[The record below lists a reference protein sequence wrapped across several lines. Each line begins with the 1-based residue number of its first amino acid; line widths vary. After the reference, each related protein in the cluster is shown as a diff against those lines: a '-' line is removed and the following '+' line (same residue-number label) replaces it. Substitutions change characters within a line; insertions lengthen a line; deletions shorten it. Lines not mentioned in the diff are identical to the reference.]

1 MKSKTITLTALTLLP
16 VALFTLTSC
25 SSTSQSPPAVGSAE
39 LAYKKGVPGGVLV
52 QTFKVTATVTA
63 IDQAKRTATLQAP
76 GGKPFT
82 VKVGKQAVNFDQ
94 VHLGDEVTVTLT
106 QKAVVSLNDKPAF
119 SEDGAA
125 AVVARAPKSG
135 QPGGLAAETIQVTGT
150 IVAID
155 LDKRTATLQF
165 EDGSTETYPVRA
177 DLDLSR
183 RKVGEQVVFRVT
195 EMIAIWVEKPQ

>member
-1 MKSKTITLTALTLLP
+1 MQAKTISLSVLALLP
-16 VALFTLTSC
+16 AALFTLTSC

-63 IDQAKRTATLQAP
+63 IDQVKRTATLQAP

-106 QKAVVSLNDKPAF
+106 QKAVVSLANNTA
-119 SEDGAA
+119 SSGDGAA
-125 AVVARAPKSG
+125 SVVARAPKGG
-135 QPGGLAAETIQVTGT
+135 QPGGVVADTIQVTGT

-155 LDKRTATLQF
+155 PVEHTVTLQF
-165 EDGSTETYPVRA
+165 EDGGTQTYTRA
-177 DLDLSR
+177 DLDVTRLKLGQR
-183 RKVGEQVVFRVT
+183 VVFRVT